1 MHFRPRLVAFALA
14 SGATAGVLV
23 SACSHPAAPGPGT
36 GTGTSGSNTGNGGT
50 GAQNTGGAAPAA
62 GTSAGGIAGS
72 GGSEVVLGGSSSMG
86 GNPPAM
92 ACADAVYMD
101 PYTPGYTAPADPM
114 VQTVLNGMSLQQ
126 KAAQMQGTP
135 PGTASSKNY
144 DDIQRSPDDTT
155 ANIRG
160 YQYRDAGRGLNL
172 DARQEGRPYMN
183 NYSTAFPSAS
193 ARGAS
198 FDLDLEYRLGAA
210 MGDETTASQNTMLLA
225 PCMNILRH
233 PYWGRSQETYGEDV
247 YHLGRMSSAMTAG
260 IQQYIAACAKHYA
273 GNNIENGRANNNAQM
288 DEQTLREI
296 YGRHFEMVVKD
307 GGVSCVMASYNSVN
321 GIKATQNKHLL
332 TDILR
337 NDFGFRGVVLSD
349 WWAMPGDQNFPSAS
363 VAQSNATG
371 AVKAGLDIEV
381 PWILNFA
388 QLQAAVTAGDLTQAD
403 INASAARILE
413 QKFRFKSALL
423 NGPIGLKTPTS
434 TMTQGS
440 ITNNMA
446 HIDLAREAAVKSM
459 VLLKN
464 DNNNLPIKTDGS
476 IKSIAVV
483 GLKVPYTLQSTTPL
497 SGTIDFAVDQPIG
510 DRGSSRVN
518 PDPAQVVGPAA
529 GITQAAMKHTI
540 TVTSGNTAQAAAN
553 ADFVVVMVGLTPG
566 DEGEEYA
573 IPAGGDRA
581 SLTLPAQQDML
592 ISEVA
597 ALGKPM
603 VVVIQSGGI
612 VNMPWLATVPSVVM
626 AFYPGMRGGQALGQL
641 LFGEANFGGRL
652 PVAWPNEADLPP
664 FKDTATTT
672 TMDYFLGYRYLDK
685 NNKTPIYPFGH
696 GLSYTNFTFSNLNI
710 PCTDVTKNGVVNVTV
725 DIQNNTAV
733 AGDTT
738 AFLFV
743 SYPGTT
749 ARRSVKELKGFYR
762 VSLEGNQGKR
772 VTIPLRI
779 SDLKYWKGDA
789 TGAWE
794 VETGNVNIMVGPDA
808 GHLELMGTLPVK

>member
-1 MHFRPRLVAFALA
+1 MHFRPRLVAFTLA
-14 SGATAGVLV
+14 SGTLAGVLA
-23 SACSHPAAPGPGT
+23 SACSHPAAPTNST
-36 GTGTSGSNTGNGGT
+36 GAVAGSNTGTGGT
-50 GAQNTGGAAPAA
+50 GAQTTGGSTSNA
-62 GTSAGGIAGS
+62 GTGQGGIVS
-72 GGSEVVLGGSSSMG
+72 NGGSETVLGGATGMG
-86 GNPPAM
+86 GELVKTSCM
-92 ACADAVYMD
+92 DAVYSD
-101 PYTPGYTAPADPM
+101 TFTPGYTAPADPA

-135 PGTASSKNY
+135 PGPSTGKNY

-172 DARQEGRPYMN
+172 DAKQTGREYAN

-210 MGDETTASQNTMLLA
+210 MGDETTASKNTMLLA

-307 GGVSCVMASYNSVN
+307 GGVSCIMASYNSVN
-321 GIKATQNKHLL
+321 GVKATQNKHLL

-337 NDFGFRGVVLSD
+337 DDFKFRGVVLSD
-349 WWAMPGDQNFPSAS
+349 WWAMPGDQNFPDSA

-388 QLQAAVTAGDLTQAD
+388 QLQAAVTAGDLTPAD
-403 INASAARILE
+403 INTSASRILE

-423 NGPIGLKTPTS
+423 DGPIGLKAPT
-434 TMTQGS
+434 TTLTQGS

-446 HIDLAREAAVKSM
+446 HIELAREAAVKSM
-459 VLLKN
+459 VLVKN
-464 DNNNLPIKTDGS
+464 ANNNLPIKTDGT

-529 GITQAAMKHTI
+529 GITAAAMKSNI
-540 TVTSGNTAQAAAN
+540 TVTTGNTAAAAAN

-573 IPAGGDRA
+573 IQAGGDRA
-581 SLTLPAQQDML
+581 SLSLPAMQDAL
-592 ISEVA
+592 VTQVA
-597 ALGKPM
+597 ALNKPM

-612 VNMPWLATVPSVVM
+612 VNMPWLEQVPSVVM

-641 LFGEANFGGRL
+641 LFGEANFGGKM
-652 PVAWPNEADLPP
+652 PVAWPKESDLPP

-672 TMDYFLGYRYLDK
+672 KMDYFLGYRYLDK
-685 NNKTPIYPFGH
+685 NNITPIFPFGH
-696 GLSYTNFTFSNLNI
+696 GLSYTNFTFANLQV

-725 DIQNNTAV
+725 DITNNTAV
-733 AGDTT
+733 KGDAT

-743 SYPGTT
+743 SYPGST

-762 VSLEGNQGKR
+762 VSLDGNQGKR

-779 SDLKYWKGDA
+779 ADLKYWNGDA
-789 TGAWE
+789 TGSWV
-794 VETGNVNIMVGPDA
+794 VESGDVNIMVGPDA
-808 GHLELMGTLPVK
+808 GNLTLMATLPVK

>member
-1 MHFRPRLVAFALA
+1 MHFRSCHVAFALA
-14 SGATAGVLV
+14 SGSLV
-23 SACSHPAAPGPGT
+23 GLLASACSHPATPAGNTPGSRGNDSTTGGMAQGT
-36 GTGTSGSNTGNGGT
+36 GGNTPGSGT
-50 GAQNTGGAAPAA
+50 GPTGGIVGAGGGEVTLGGMGTTGGNAPAVSC
-62 GTSAGGIAGS
+62 G
-72 GGSEVVLGGSSSMG
+72 
-86 GNPPAM
+86 
-92 ACADAVYMD
+92 DAVYMD
-101 PYTPGYTAPADPM
+101 AFTPGYTAPADPM
-114 VQTVLNGMSLQQ
+114 VQTTLNSMSLAQ

-135 PGTASSKNY
+135 PGTSSAKNY
-144 DDIQRSPDDTT
+144 DDIQRSPDDMA

-183 NYSTAFPSAS
+183 NYSTAFPAAS

-198 FDLDLEYRLGAA
+198 FDLDLEYRLGQA

-225 PCMNILRH
+225 PCMNVLRH
-233 PYWGRSQETYGEDV
+233 PFWGRSQETYGEDV
-247 YHLGRMSSAMTAG
+247 FHLGRMASALTAG
-260 IQQYIAACAKHYA
+260 IQNYIAACAKHYA

-321 GIKATQNKHLL
+321 GTKATQNKHLL

-337 NDFGFRGVVLSD
+337 TDFGFRGVVLSD
-349 WWAMPGDQNFPSAS
+349 WWAMPGDQNFPSSA

-434 TMTQGS
+434 TMTAGS
-440 ITNNMA
+440 ITNNMD
-446 HIDLAREAAVKSM
+446 HIELAREAAVKSM
-459 VLLKN
+459 VLVKN
-464 DNNNLPIKTDGS
+464 ENKNLPIKTDGT
-476 IKSIAVV
+476 IKSVAVV

-497 SGTIDFAVDQPIG
+497 TGSIDFAVDQPIG

-518 PDPAQVVGPAA
+518 PDPAQVVGPTA
-529 GITQAAMKHTI
+529 GLTAVAMKHNI
-540 TVTSGNTAQAAAN
+540 TVTSGNTAAAAAN

-581 SLTLPAQQDML
+581 SLNLPAQQDKL
-592 ISEVA
+592 VTDVA

-603 VVVIQSGGI
+603 VVVIESGGI
-612 VNMPWLATVPSVVM
+612 VNMPWLASVPSVVM

-641 LFGEANFGGRL
+641 LFGEANFGGKM
-652 PVAWPNEADLPP
+652 PVAWAKESDLPP

-672 TMDYFLGYRYLDK
+672 KMDYFLGYRYFDK
-685 NNKTPIYPFGH
+685 NNITPIFPFGH
-696 GLSYTNFTFSNLNI
+696 GLSYTTFTFANLNV
-710 PCTDVTKNGVVNVTV
+710 PCLDVTKNGVVNVTV
-725 DIQNNTAV
+725 DITNDTPV

-743 SYPGTT
+743 SYPNTT

-762 VSLEGNQGKR
+762 VSLPGNTGKR
-772 VTIPLRI
+772 VTIPLRV
-779 SDLKYWKGDA
+779 SDLKYWNGDA
-789 TGAWE
+789 NGSWV
-794 VETGNVNIMVGPDA
+794 VESGNVNIMVGPDA
-808 GHLELMGTLPVK
+808 AHLTLMATLPVK